1 MQRLKSHSPEI
12 NEGLEFCSC
21 ACDTEILIALEKQ
34 ELKLAHSN
42 CKYNLIIIVSV
53 ISCNSFP
60 SYCNIFV
67 SIFYVGS
74 QLLFTYSDVTRK
86 HYKVSETIFL
96 Q

>member
-53 ISCNSFP
+53 ISCNSF
-60 SYCNIFV
+60 SFILQHFCFNILCWLTAFIY
-67 SIFYVGS
+67 IF
-74 QLLFTYSDVTRK
+74 
-86 HYKVSETIFL
+86 
-96 Q
+96 